1 MDLLKKIEELK
12 HRIDKFEQ
20 LTEDLNE
27 NILSKQKKID
37 YLKNRS
43 QELSYPPVKNILK
56 KLSALLKKKKCPQL
70 LSVKLLKIV

>member
-20 LTEDLNE
+20 LAEDLNE

-37 YLKNRS
+37 YLKK
-43 QELSYPPVKNILK
+43 QIHKN
-56 KLSALLKKKKCPQL
+56 
-70 LSVKLLKIV
+70 VNKIDEIIRNYNANI

>member
-37 YLKNRS
+37 H
-43 QELSYPPVKNILK
+43 LK
-56 KLSALLKKKKCPQL
+56 KQIHKN
-70 LSVKLLKIV
+70 VNKIDEIIRNYNANT

>member
-37 YLKNRS
+37 YLKK
-43 QELSYPPVKNILK
+43 QIHKN
-56 KLSALLKKKKCPQL
+56 
-70 LSVKLLKIV
+70 VNKIDEIIRNYNANT

>member
-20 LTEDLNE
+20 LAEDLNE

-37 YLKNRS
+37 YLKR
-43 QELSYPPVKNILK
+43 QIHKNVNEIDEIIK
-56 KLSALLKKKKCPQL
+56 DHNANT
-70 LSVKLLKIV
+70 

>member
-20 LTEDLNE
+20 IAEDLNE

-37 YLKNRS
+37 YLKARIHKN
-43 QELSYPPVKNILK
+43 VKKIDEILK
-56 KLSALLKKKKCPQL
+56 DYNANT
-70 LSVKLLKIV
+70 

>member
-20 LTEDLNE
+20 LAEDLNE

-37 YLKNRS
+37 YLKR
-43 QELSYPPVKNILK
+43 QIHKNVNEIDEIIK
-56 KLSALLKKKKCPQL
+56 DYNANT
-70 LSVKLLKIV
+70 

>member
-1 MDLLKKIEELK
+1 MDLLKKIDELK

-37 YLKNRS
+37 YLKK
-43 QELSYPPVKNILK
+43 QIHKN
-56 KLSALLKKKKCPQL
+56 
-70 LSVKLLKIV
+70 VNKIDEIIKDYNANT

>member
-37 YLKNRS
+37 YLKK
-43 QELSYPPVKNILK
+43 QIHKN
-56 KLSALLKKKKCPQL
+56 
-70 LSVKLLKIV
+70 VDKIDEIIKDYNANT

>member
-20 LTEDLNE
+20 LAEDLNE

-37 YLKNRS
+37 YLKK
-43 QELSYPPVKNILK
+43 QIHKNVNKIDEKSLK
-56 KLSALLKKKKCPQL
+56 NLTIDC
-70 LSVKLLKIV
+70 

>member
-20 LTEDLNE
+20 LAEDLNE

-37 YLKNRS
+37 YLKR
-43 QELSYPPVKNILK
+43 QIHKN
-56 KLSALLKKKKCPQL
+56 
-70 LSVKLLKIV
+70 VNKIDEIIEDYNANT

>member
-20 LTEDLNE
+20 LAEDLNE

-37 YLKNRS
+37 YLKK
-43 QELSYPPVKNILK
+43 QIHKN
-56 KLSALLKKKKCPQL
+56 
-70 LSVKLLKIV
+70 VNKIDEIIKDSNANT

>member
-20 LTEDLNE
+20 LAEDLNE

-37 YLKNRS
+37 HLKK
-43 QELSYPPVKNILK
+43 QIHKNIN
-56 KLSALLKKKKCPQL
+56 
-70 LSVKLLKIV
+70 KIDEIIKDYNANT

>member
-12 HRIDKFEQ
+12 HRIDKFEE

-37 YLKNRS
+37 YLKQQIHEN
-43 QELSYPPVKNILK
+43 VKKIDEILK
-56 KLSALLKKKKCPQL
+56 DYNANT
-70 LSVKLLKIV
+70 

>member
-12 HRIDKFEQ
+12 HRIHKFEQ

-37 YLKNRS
+37 YLKK
-43 QELSYPPVKNILK
+43 QIHKN
-56 KLSALLKKKKCPQL
+56 
-70 LSVKLLKIV
+70 VDKIDEIIKDYNANT

>member
-20 LTEDLNE
+20 LAEDLNE

-37 YLKNRS
+37 YLKKKIH
-43 QELSYPPVKNILK
+43 KN
-56 KLSALLKKKKCPQL
+56 
-70 LSVKLLKIV
+70 VDKIDEIIKDYNANT

>member
-1 MDLLKKIEELK
+1 MDLLKKIDELK

-37 YLKNRS
+37 YLKKQIHENVEKID
-43 QELSYPPVKNILK
+43 QILENYN
-56 KLSALLKKKKCPQL
+56 ANT
-70 LSVKLLKIV
+70 